1 MTVRPHRPRRHSPP
15 RPPPRPPPLP
25 LFLLQMTPRVD
36 AQTVAMQILAAAAVA
51 GRRRLLVV
59 VSVITISTRAALE
72 GGPLDQ
78 IRPNVR
84 ACFTDGERCA
94 AQEIRSKR
102 SALCMLVSYF
112 ADKVWQSV
120 RL

>member
-1 MTVRPHRPRRHSPP
+1 
-15 RPPPRPPPLP
+15 
-25 LFLLQMTPRVD
+25 
-36 AQTVAMQILAAAAVA
+36 MQILAAAAVA